1 MPNKP
6 YSNDDATT
14 SSKGDDDATKNDDAM
29 DVEEGTNTGNSNN
42 NEDADDEVMDEDDDD
57 DDDDDEDEDDFHF
70 KWLDKGRRR
79 NGRKEY
85 DSVFLTLH
93 GTSFKVTQKDFI
105 LLWGLHG
112 EEQEKEDDIM
122 NQTIEDI
129 WLSAGCAQVEAMW
142 EERDDSVDGGEP
154 KAMFQARWF
163 FQVRMIYCFIFYCV
177 QYGRRYLL
185 KPIC

>member
-1 MPNKP
+1 MPSKSDP
-6 YSNDDATT
+6 PSSKSAEDDAN
-14 SSKGDDDATKNDDAM
+14 KADDTDQM
-29 DVEEGTNTGNSNN
+29 DVDEETNNNN
-42 NEDADDEVMDEDDDD
+42 NEDDGDDEAMNDNDEDEDEEEE
-57 DDDDDEDEDDFHF
+57 DEDGDEEEDDFHF
-70 KWLDKGRRR
+70 KWLDSGRRR

-93 GTSFKVTQKDFI
+93 GTSFKVTKNDFI

-142 EERDDSVDGGEP
+142 EETDDKSTGEP

-163 FQVRMIYCFIFYCV
+163 FQVRVFVCF
-177 QYGRRYLL
+177 
-185 KPIC
+185 

>member
-1 MPNKP
+1 MPSKSN
-6 YSNDDATT
+6 SNDDPTT
-14 SSKGDDDATKNDDAM
+14 SSSKGAENDTNKNNDSMM
-29 DVEEGTNTGNSNN
+29 DVDDETNTGNSNN
-42 NEDADDEVMDEDDDD
+42 NNDNDEDDDEAMQDVDDDD
-57 DDDDDEDEDDFHF
+57 DDDDGEDDDDDDEDDFHF
-70 KWLDKGRRR
+70 KWLDNGHRR

-93 GTSFKVTQKDFI
+93 GTSFKVTKKDFI

-129 WLSAGCAQVEAMW
+129 WLSAGCAQVESMW
-142 EERDDSVDGGEP
+142 EERDSNVDGGEP

-163 FQVRMIYCFIFYCV
+163 FQVCTTRVMFS
-177 QYGRRYLL
+177 
-185 KPIC
+185 